1 MHIYTRPKAKWR
13 SMLIVGDV
21 KLSITWEIMYISS
34 YDLIDKSLS
43 VRPFEKL
50 GPKFF
55 GPYKILRKIGKVV
68 YKLELLESSMIHP
81 IFHVSQLC
89 RAITDPSLVL
99 TSHLDID
106 SEGQWTAKP
115 EEVLSTWQ
123 KAHGLEVL
131 IHWANTLEKGETWET
146 AHSIH
151 GDFPDFPLEDKVAI
165 MGGYW

>member
-1 MHIYTRPKAKWR
+1 
-13 SMLIVGDV
+13 
-21 KLSITWEIMYISS
+21 MYISS

-115 EEVLSTWQ
+115 EEVLST
-123 KAHGLEVL
+123 
-131 IHWANTLEKGETWET
+131 
-146 AHSIH
+146 
-151 GDFPDFPLEDKVAI
+151 
-165 MGGYW
+165 